1 MVPGERGDRGTLTVK
16 AGVTGGALGARPRPA
31 AAPLAL
37 GEAPR
42 SWGQLLSDAAAV
54 AERLPAGRD
63 VVDGAGDLDSAADAL
78 MIACVDRYH
87 FAVALLATWQAG
99 RVAALPPNG
108 RVETIDALCA
118 AENIPL
124 VLHDGGGRGG
134 LDVRPLLDGGMGPMD
149 APSFA
154 AGRTLVR
161 VHTSGSTGT
170 HVACPKTAGQILG
183 EARLLCTLFDLGPEA
198 RILCTVPPHHIY
210 GLLFGVLVPLVGGGA
225 FVRST
230 PHHAETI
237 AAQAAGFGA
246 NVLVSVPAHL
256 HGLGVLAPGALPSL
270 RRIVSSGAPLP
281 RETAAAVAALTGI
294 AVTEILGSTETGG
307 MAWRQSDADGDD
319 DGWRSFP
326 GVQVFAGDDGLL
338 RVSSPFADGDLEDSG
353 SLRGADRVAILP
365 DGRFRLLGR
374 ADAVVKIG
382 GQRIATTEVERRL
395 REIPGVR
402 DAAVLTV
409 DVAGPRQH
417 QMWAAVA
424 GDGLSVPALRAALLR
439 WLDPVAVPRRFRIVE
454 KLPREENGKLT
465 QARLRALFD
474 DNRPAGAQGTVTLT
488 RTIPVD
494 SPFFEGHFEGFAIL
508 PGVVQLHD
516 VLLRPVRQQW
526 PALWRLRKILRLKFR
541 RPIRPG
547 DALTIDLTRAA
558 DKVTFEIRSAK
569 GPVSSGVFVF
579 DTSEG

>member
-1 MVPGERGDRGTLTVK
+1 MVPGERGDRDRLTQGRGTTDGGL
-16 AGVTGGALGARPRPA
+16 GVRPRPA

-37 GEAPR
+37 GETPR

-54 AERLPAGRD
+54 AARLPAGH
-63 VVDGAGDLDSAADAL
+63 GAVNGADDAL

-87 FAVALLATWQAG
+87 FAVALLATWHVG

-108 RVETIDALCA
+108 RVETIDGLCV

-134 LDVRPLLDGGMGPMD
+134 VDVRPLLDGGL
-149 APSFA
+149 APIEEPRFA
-154 AGRTLVR
+154 PGRALVR

-170 HVACPKTAGQILG
+170 HVACPKTAAQILG
-183 EARLLCTLFDLGPEA
+183 EAGLLCTLFDLGPEA

-210 GLLFGVLVPLVGGGA
+210 GLLFGVLLPLVGGA
-225 FVRST
+225 TFVRST

-237 AAQAAGFGA
+237 AAQAAGSGA
-246 NVLVSVPAHL
+246 NVLISVPAHL
-256 HGLGVLAPGALPSL
+256 HGLGVLTPGALPPL

-281 RETAAAVAALTGI
+281 PGTAAAVASLTGTP
-294 AVTEILGSTETGG
+294 VTEILGSTETGG
-307 MAWRQSDADGDD
+307 MAWRQSDGHADD
-319 DGWRSFP
+319 DGWQPFP
-326 GVQVFAGDDGLL
+326 GVQVSAGDDGLM
-338 RVSSPFADGDLEDSG
+338 RISSPFADRGPDENG
-353 SLRGADRVAILP
+353 SLRGADRVAVLP
-365 DGRFRLLGR
+365 DGRFRLRGR

-395 REIPGVR
+395 RQIAGVR

-417 QMWAAVA
+417 QLWAAVA

-439 WLDPVAVPRRFRIVE
+439 WLDPVAIPRRFRVVDE
-454 KLPREENGKLT
+454 LPREENGKLT
-465 QARLRALFD
+465 RARLRALFAD
-474 DNRPAGAQGTVTLT
+474 TGHAGAPETVTLT

-494 SPFFEGHFEGFAIL
+494 SPFFEGHFEEFAIL

-547 DALTIDLTRAA
+547 DALAIDLTRDA